1 VALGRV
7 AQEIGGRTPV
17 SLRLRPVAT
26 ATRTTKARDGR
37 SLAFEEWGDPNGF
50 PVFSLH
56 GTPGSR
62 FNRHYDEGLY
72 VRAGARVI
80 TYDRPG
86 YGKSDRQ
93 PGRAVVNCVE
103 DVAALAD
110 TLEIHRFAVIGGSGG
125 GPHALA
131 VAARLPERVERAT
144 CAVGVAPY
152 DPEDFDWFDGMDPE
166 NVKEMQWGLEGEAV
180 LVANL
185 EREAAEVLAR
195 VAVDPSK
202 IIGDEFELPESD
214 RLELARPERQ
224 DVIRQAV
231 NESVVNGVWGWAD
244 DDLAF
249 LRSWGFEVSEIR
261 IPTRVIY
268 GTTDVLVP
276 RNHGEWL
283 AKNVPGAE
291 VVIEDHQGHVPD
303 PESMFEIFRW
313 LAQPS

>member
-1 VALGRV
+1 LQQVTTEA
-7 AQEIGGRTPV
+7 RTANV
-17 SLRLRPVAT
+17 
-26 ATRTTKARDGR
+26 RDGR
-37 SLAFEEWGDPNGF
+37 SLALEEWGDPNGF

-93 PGRAVVNCVE
+93 PGRVVVDCVE
-103 DVAALAD
+103 DVAAIAD
-110 TLEIHRFAVIGGSGG
+110 VLEIERFAVVGGSGG

-131 VAARLPERVERAT
+131 VAARLPERTERAT
-144 CAVGVAPY
+144 CAVGVAPF
-152 DPEDFDWFDGMDPE
+152 DTEGFDWFEGMDPE
-166 NVKEMQWGLEGEAV
+166 NVVEMQWALDGEAA
-180 LVANL
+180 LVPNL

-195 VAVDPSK
+195 VAIDPSK

-214 RLELARPERQ
+214 RAELARPERH
-224 DVIRQAV
+224 DVIRQSV
-231 NESVVNGVWGWAD
+231 SESIGKGVFGWVD

-249 LRSWGFEVSEIR
+249 VRPWGFDVSEIR

-276 RNHGEWL
+276 RNHGDWL
-283 AKNVPGAE
+283 ARNVPGAE
-291 VVIEDHQGHVPD
+291 VVIEDNQGHLPD

>member
-1 VALGRV
+1 
-7 AQEIGGRTPV
+7 
-17 SLRLRPVAT
+17 
-26 ATRTTKARDGR
+26 
-37 SLAFEEWGDPNGF
+37 
-50 PVFSLH
+50 
-56 GTPGSR
+56 
-62 FNRHYDEGLY
+62 
-72 VRAGARVI
+72 
-80 TYDRPG
+80 
-86 YGKSDRQ
+86 
-93 PGRAVVNCVE
+93 VNCVE

-110 TLEIHRFAVIGGSGG
+110 TLEIDRFAVVGGSGG

-152 DPEDFDWFDGMDPE
+152 GPEDFDWFDGMDPE

-268 GTTDVLVP
+268 GRTDVLVP

-291 VVIEDHQGHVPD
+291 VVIEDHQGHLPD

-313 LAQPS
+313 LVQPS